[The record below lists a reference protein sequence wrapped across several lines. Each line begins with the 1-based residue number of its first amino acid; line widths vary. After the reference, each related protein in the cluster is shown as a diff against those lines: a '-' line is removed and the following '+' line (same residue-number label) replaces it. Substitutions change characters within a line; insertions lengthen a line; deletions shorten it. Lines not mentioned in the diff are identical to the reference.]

1 MAGQAKQYESNA
13 LGKAEPWA
21 QGAAWYISMMP
32 SIHTSVAVRRLIPS
46 VPVLS
51 LAAFRDGPH
60 SGRTLPSLLDSAQ
73 TRLVTSGRIAI
84 GLALRALGVGAGDLV
99 LVPAYHSP
107 SMIPPV
113 HWCGA
118 DVVFY
123 RVLSDTCADLADIQA
138 RLAEHA
144 GTKAIKAIMVTHFFG
159 IPQDLAPLRALCDAR
174 GIGLLEDCAHCF
186 FGERDGIAVGSSGDY
201 AIGSSMKF
209 FPIHEGGCLVSR
221 RHALDTHLQSA
232 GIGFE
237 AKAALAALETS
248 FSYGRLPAL
257 RMILALPLRARTLL
271 WNAMKAARAPAGA
284 TGAATTPGLAP
295 SSSDSSYSFD
305 PHWVDKR
312 SSWFSRLTLRLAS
325 HARIV
330 ARRRRH
336 YLALHEALHD
346 LPGCRSLFAALP
358 DGACPWVFPLLVD
371 EADAVAE
378 RLAHAGVP
386 MVRFGATLWPGVDAS
401 VCAISVGLGQRMIA
415 LPCHQALRS
424 TELAWMIATVR
435 QALLASAKVAA

>member
-1 MAGQAKQYESNA
+1 M
-13 LGKAEPWA
+13 
-21 QGAAWYISMMP
+21 
-32 SIHTSVAVRRLIPS
+32 
-46 VPVLS
+46 LS
-51 LAAFRDGPH
+51 LAAFRAGPDA
-60 SGRTLPSLLDSAQ
+60 GRALPSLLDGAQ

-118 DVVFY
+118 EVVFY
-123 RVLSDTCADLADIQA
+123 RVLPDTCADLDDIKA
-138 RLAEHA
+138 RLADHPA
-144 GTKAIKAIMVTHFFG
+144 VKAVMVTHFFG
-159 IPQDLAPLRALCDAR
+159 VPQDLAPLRALCDAR
-174 GIGLLEDCAHCF
+174 GIGLVEDCAHCF
-186 FGERDGIAVGSSGDY
+186 FGERDGVAVGGSGDY

-221 RHALDTHLQSA
+221 RHALDARLHSA
-232 GIGFE
+232 GPGFE

-257 RMILALPLRARTLL
+257 RVMLALPLRARTLV
-271 WNAMKAARAPAGA
+271 WNALKAARAPAGTA
-284 TGAATTPGLAP
+284 GAAAAPSLAP

-305 PHWVDKR
+305 PRWIDKR
-312 SSWFSRLTLRLAS
+312 SSWFSRLTLRLVS
-325 HARIV
+325 HTRIV

-346 LPGCRSLFAALP
+346 TPGCRPLFAALP
-358 DGACPWVFPLLVD
+358 DGACPWVFPLLV
-371 EADAVAE
+371 EQTDAVAE

-386 MVRFGATLWPGVDAS
+386 MVRFGASLWPGVDAT
-401 VCAISVGLGQRMIA
+401 VCATSVELGQRVIA
-415 LPCHQALRS
+415 LPCHQALHG
-424 TELAWMIATVR
+424 TELAWMITTVR
-435 QALLASAKVAA
+435 QALQASAKVEA